1 MAQGRNTDGI
11 IFYCK
16 VAERA
21 YCDLDQ
27 ASCEQCEF
35 LNNICT
41 PLAIRFGRR
50 SAFVD
55 VEIENAYHTVLKMN
69 DIEFS
74 KDIVLIPSRIA
85 PNAPV
90 ETNEEV
96 VAIAS
101 VVVTVV
107 IANAVMT
114 EEMTA
119 TTTGMVDLI
128 VTMVTVGSF
137 VGTIIVVTSAAVM
150 IAEMAVAA
158 VSSTALEITSTVLPV
173 SRLQRLLIVK
183 RQWNASAL
191 FSPLAQFLLRISNLS
206 PQLKVVLLSPP
217 L

>member
-1 MAQGRNTDGI
+1 
-11 IFYCK
+11 
-16 VAERA
+16 
-21 YCDLDQ
+21 
-27 ASCEQCEF
+27 
-35 LNNICT
+35 
-41 PLAIRFGRR
+41 
-50 SAFVD
+50 
-55 VEIENAYHTVLKMN
+55 MN

-74 KDIVLIPSRIA
+74 KDIVLISSRIA
-85 PNAPV
+85 PNASV

-114 EEMTA
+114 EETTA
-119 TTTGMVDLI
+119 APIGMVDLI
-128 VTMVTVGSF
+128 VAMVTVGSF
-137 VGTIIVVTSAAVM
+137 VETIIVVTSAAVM
-150 IAEMAVAA
+150 IAEMTVAA